1 MSMVPQK
8 VSQAMNEKLIAS
20 FTGDE
25 VIPFFRCTPER
36 PLAQTAIQP
45 TFFQRRWDL
54 CGDEVSDFSYLL
66 GSFQWGRLEDSNLLG
81 DYARE
86 IQSLRTYS
94 C

>member
-8 VSQAMNEKLIAS
+8 VSQAMNEKLTTS

-54 CGDEVSDFSYLL
+54 YGDVVSDFSYLL
-66 GSFQWGRLEDSNLLG
+66 GSFQWGAS
-81 DYARE
+81 
-86 IQSLRTYS
+86 
-94 C
+94 